1 MELTVF
7 VGEWAEEIPDF
18 ELAPGF
24 SPRIVQEQAEKLVS
38 LPLTWKHAM
47 NPAGAACGRRQ
58 R

>member
-1 MELTVF
+1 MF